1 MSTLQTD
8 LGVIPLDVADTY
20 YSGVLDTQ
28 RAASLGMTF
37 KLAGTTSPSVAC
49 SIELSNDVPSSGSY
63 LDNGWQPAAGSW
75 FQAYSGGGAVA
86 ETMLDNGIL
95 PLGVAADGLLFR
107 WARAKIVTAAPYIG
121 GTISLTALT
130 K

>member
-8 LGVIPLDVADTY
+8 LGTIALDVAGTY

-37 KLAGTTSPSVAC
+37 SLANTTSPSVAC
-49 SIELSNDVPSSGSY
+49 TIELSNDVPSSGSY
-63 LDNGWQPAAGSW
+63 LDNGWQPASGSW
-75 FQAYSGGGAVA
+75 FTAYSGGVA
-86 ETMLDNGIL
+86 ITATMTSDGIL

-107 WARAKIVTAAPYIG
+107 WARAKVVTGSPYVG

>member
-1 MSTLQTD
+1 MATLQTD

-20 YSGVLDTQ
+20 FSRVLDTQ
-28 RAASLGMTF
+28 RSSSIGMTF
-37 KLAGTTSPSVAC
+37 VLAGTTSPTVAC
-49 SIELSNDVPSSGSY
+49 SIELSNDVPPSGAA
-63 LDNGWQPAAGSW
+63 LDNGWQPADASW
-75 FQAYSGGGAVA
+75 FQAYSGGGAVV
-86 ETMLDNGIL
+86 ETMEDNGIL
-95 PLGVAADGLLFR
+95 PLGVAQDGLLFR